1 MADAPAHR
9 LAGRRRA
16 HYKACLNE
24 SWDMRIVTRGS
35 DELDTSDP
43 QEYSTEDFYFRLLLG
58 GFAEAAA

>member
-1 MADAPAHR
+1 
-9 LAGRRRA
+9 
-16 HYKACLNE
+16 
-24 SWDMRIVTRGS
+24 MRIVTRGS